1 MIQEWILL
9 AWYKIIEKKKKED
22 KKSYEETRNEGRSEK
37 KKREWRIVQEK
48 AEIEKLEWIFLDV
61 IRSDVVNYWI
71 FFLTN
76 LVTRL
81 INVFL
86 EGQDLFPL
94 VHVYCSFRIY
104 CLSKQ
109 LVLLHSIH
117 SDSSFFLNGWAMCSS
132 SKLQAIKRL

>member
-1 MIQEWILL
+1 MIQEWILS

-76 LVTRL
+76 LVTH
-81 INVFL
+81 I
-86 EGQDLFPL
+86 
-94 VHVYCSFRIY
+94 
-104 CLSKQ
+104 
-109 LVLLHSIH
+109 
-117 SDSSFFLNGWAMCSS
+117 
-132 SKLQAIKRL
+132 

>member
-71 FFLTN
+71 FFFN
-76 LVTRL
+76 
-81 INVFL
+81 
-86 EGQDLFPL
+86 
-94 VHVYCSFRIY
+94 
-104 CLSKQ
+104 
-109 LVLLHSIH
+109 
-117 SDSSFFLNGWAMCSS
+117 
-132 SKLQAIKRL
+132 

>member
-1 MIQEWILL
+1 MPYAAIETATNENSRGDANKTDWYSGIPIINEIKTGRVSSRPMIQEWILL

-76 LVTRL
+76 LVTH
-81 INVFL
+81 I
-86 EGQDLFPL
+86 
-94 VHVYCSFRIY
+94 
-104 CLSKQ
+104 
-109 LVLLHSIH
+109 
-117 SDSSFFLNGWAMCSS
+117 
-132 SKLQAIKRL
+132 

>member
-61 IRSDVVNYWI
+61 IMSDVVNYWI

-76 LVTRL
+76 LVTH
-81 INVFL
+81 I
-86 EGQDLFPL
+86 
-94 VHVYCSFRIY
+94 
-104 CLSKQ
+104 
-109 LVLLHSIH
+109 
-117 SDSSFFLNGWAMCSS
+117 
-132 SKLQAIKRL
+132 

>member
-76 LVTRL
+76 LVTH
-81 INVFL
+81 I
-86 EGQDLFPL
+86 
-94 VHVYCSFRIY
+94 
-104 CLSKQ
+104 
-109 LVLLHSIH
+109 
-117 SDSSFFLNGWAMCSS
+117 
-132 SKLQAIKRL
+132 

>member
-22 KKSYEETRNEGRSEK
+22 KKSYKETRNEGRSEK

-71 FFLTN
+71 FF
-76 LVTRL
+76 
-81 INVFL
+81 
-86 EGQDLFPL
+86 
-94 VHVYCSFRIY
+94 
-104 CLSKQ
+104 
-109 LVLLHSIH
+109 
-117 SDSSFFLNGWAMCSS
+117 
-132 SKLQAIKRL
+132 

>member
-22 KKSYEETRNEGRSEK
+22 KKSYKETRNEGRSEK

-76 LVTRL
+76 LVTH
-81 INVFL
+81 I
-86 EGQDLFPL
+86 
-94 VHVYCSFRIY
+94 
-104 CLSKQ
+104 
-109 LVLLHSIH
+109 
-117 SDSSFFLNGWAMCSS
+117 
-132 SKLQAIKRL
+132 

>member
-71 FFLTN
+71 FF
-76 LVTRL
+76 
-81 INVFL
+81 
-86 EGQDLFPL
+86 
-94 VHVYCSFRIY
+94 
-104 CLSKQ
+104 
-109 LVLLHSIH
+109 
-117 SDSSFFLNGWAMCSS
+117 
-132 SKLQAIKRL
+132 

>member
-1 MIQEWILL
+1 MIQEWILS

-71 FFLTN
+71 FF
-76 LVTRL
+76 
-81 INVFL
+81 
-86 EGQDLFPL
+86 
-94 VHVYCSFRIY
+94 
-104 CLSKQ
+104 
-109 LVLLHSIH
+109 
-117 SDSSFFLNGWAMCSS
+117 
-132 SKLQAIKRL
+132 